1 MATTVVES
9 SLVTAK
15 LHGKAGGRNAVDV
28 QDRSLIPSVKEVAP
42 TSNRVAFKL
51 EQNTRVAKPTTYP
64 GVGLDLVDRYI
75 DEPRP
80 LRVAVIGGGLSGV
93 LAGILLPEKVPN
105 IQLTIYEKNT
115 DFVSLEIE

>member
-9 SLVTAK
+9 GLVTAK
-15 LHGKAGGRNAVDV
+15 LNGKAGGRNAVHV
-28 QDRSLIPSVKEVAP
+28 QDRPLIPSVKEAAP
-42 TSNRVAFKL
+42 TTNGVGFNL
-51 EQNTRVAKPTTYP
+51 EQNTRVAKPETYP
-64 GVGLDLVDRYI
+64 GSGLDLVDRYI